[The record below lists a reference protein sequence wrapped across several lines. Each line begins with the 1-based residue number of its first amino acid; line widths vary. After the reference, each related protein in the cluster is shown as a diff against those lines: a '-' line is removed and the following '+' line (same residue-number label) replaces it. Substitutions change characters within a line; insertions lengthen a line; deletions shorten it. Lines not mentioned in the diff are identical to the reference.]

1 LGGLILGWLRGMANL
16 AATAQPIGGAFF
28 GGWEAVL
35 K

>member
-1 LGGLILGWLRGMANL
+1 MATL